1 MASPI
6 SKIILFSFL
15 LLLSL
20 YKSNGS
26 SPHGEKMTHMHFYFH
41 EILSG
46 PNQTTVNVVKAQKN
60 NSFFGMVGIIDDML
74 RDGADPNSK
83 LIGRAQG
90 LATGASMEQD
100 NGLLTTLNFVFTD
113 GSYNGSTLSIFG
125 RVVLGTVIERPI
137 VGGTGQFRMAR
148 GYTLAKQVNSTS
160 STLVLEMDAY
170 IWHY

>member
-20 YKSNGS
+20 SISNGK
-26 SPHGEKMTHMHFYFH
+26 KMTHMHFYLH

-46 PNQTTVNVVKAQKN
+46 SNKTAVTVVNPQN
-60 NSFFGMVGIIDDML
+60 NDSSFGMVGVIDDML

-90 LATGASMEQD
+90 LFAGASMEQD
-100 NGLLTTLNFVFTD
+100 NGLFTSLNFIFTD
-113 GSYNGSTLSIFG
+113 GSYNGSTLAIFG
-125 RVVLGTVIERPI
+125 RLVSGTVIERPVI
-137 VGGTGQFRMAR
+137 GGTGQFRMAG
-148 GYTLAKQVNSTS
+148 GYTISNQLSSNSMIFE
-160 STLVLEMDAY
+160 VDAY
-170 IWHY
+170 VSHY